1 MINKYQWHDEVERA
15 FTNKLL
21 TLSAISKISK
31 HLYELA
37 QKTDDNTKK
46 ELIKKQLKYKEI
58 CPTLAPFHF
67 LATQTAMIST
77 PPPLPPATRTIPI
90 PTP

>member
-1 MINKYQWHDEVERA
+1 MGINKYQWHDEVERA

-37 QKTDDNTKK
+37 QNTDDNTKK
-46 ELIKKQLKYKEI
+46 ELIKKQLKYNELYTI
-58 CPTLAPFHF
+58 DNE
-67 LATQTAMIST
+67 TQK
-77 PPPLPPATRTIPI
+77 RTFFRAYLELNGNDIG
-90 PTP
+90 TDFYKLYV